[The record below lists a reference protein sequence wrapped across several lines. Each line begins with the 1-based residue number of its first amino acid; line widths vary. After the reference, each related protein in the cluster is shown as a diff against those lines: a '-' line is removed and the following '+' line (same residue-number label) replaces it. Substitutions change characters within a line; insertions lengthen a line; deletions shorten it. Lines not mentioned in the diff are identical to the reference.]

1 MAAEAAAARG
11 REEGG
16 DGGGSGG
23 RREGVRSRGDRGVG
37 GWGVGGGARGRSEVG
52 RVWHRHCV
60 WALEPGLGQGPLRW
74 GVGEAG
80 EEPPDNRRDSR
91 ATEGPLRGGAPG
103 ERHAHG

>member
-23 RREGVRSRGDRGVG
+23 RREGEAAGTAASAAG
-37 GWGVGGGARGRSEVG
+37 GWGGARGRSEVG

-74 GVGEAG
+74 GVGEA
-80 EEPPDNRRDSR
+80 E
-91 ATEGPLRGGAPG
+91 GGAS
-103 ERHAHG
+103 R